1 MAQIVMP
8 TYKPSPTA
16 IKFHTSDEF
25 VRGVIAGVGTGK
37 SVMMIQELLRRG
49 FSQAPGPDGVRRTRM
64 GLVRSTYPNLR
75 LTTIKTFS
83 EWVPPL
89 LAPVK
94 QTAPMTSRFTG
105 GLPDGTRFDMEFVF
119 IALENVQDVQKLKSM
134 EFTMIFINEA
144 REVAFEVFDTCKERV
159 GRFPPYDERT
169 NSGGC
174 TYSGVIFDSNP
185 PGEDHWIAKLDRNPT
200 ESSKIFHQPAPFIEK
215 VNEKGEIEYI
225 DNPDAENLEYLN
237 QKPPPEGVVYTREQ
251 RRAFGY
257 AYYRRQLDGKPKH
270 YIDTEIMG
278 KYGSNFDGR
287 PVYQEYWAD
296 DMVCS
301 YPLEAKYGYPV
312 ILGIDTTGLNPAV
325 AFGQLEMGVLQIKHE
340 LLALDMPFV
349 PFVRDV
355 LKPFLA
361 QHYPGCQVVAYT
373 DPANPRDSNRGETPV
388 QVLRQYGIQAQ
399 NAPTNKFKA
408 RLDSVISFLQRR
420 GGLLIDKRCEKIID
434 GFRGGYHYRPLKISG
449 VGQTFSSEPVKNE
462 FSHLH
467 DAVQYLCNGIRHGSD
482 NQQNQHTYRRS
493 ASKRVY

>member
-105 GLPDGTRFDMEFVF
+105 SLPDGTRFDMEFVF

-462 FSHLH
+462 FSHLA

>member
-8 TYKPSPTA
+8 TYNPSRTA
-16 IKFHTSDEF
+16 VEFHNSDHF
-25 VRGVIAGVGTGK
+25 VRGVVAGVGTGK

-49 FSQAPGPDGVRRTRM
+49 FNQDPGADGVRRTRM
-64 GLVRSTYPNLR
+64 GLVRATYPSLR
-75 LTTIKTFS
+75 TTTVKTFS
-83 EWVPPL
+83 QWVPPL
-89 LAPVK
+89 LSPVR
-94 QTAPMTSRFTG
+94 QTAPMTARFTG
-105 GLPDGTRFDMEFVF
+105 ALPDGTHFDMEFIF
-119 IALENVQDVQKLKSM
+119 IALENAQDVQKLKSM

-144 REVAFEVFDTCKERV
+144 REVAFEVYDTCKERV
-159 GRFPPYDERT
+159 GRFPTLDPLT
-169 NSGGC
+169 GLGGC

-215 VNEKGEIEYI
+215 VNAKGEIEYH
-225 DNPDAENLEYLN
+225 DNPLAENLEYLN
-237 QKPPPEGVVYTREQ
+237 QKPMQNGVPWTMEQ

-257 AYYRRQLDGKPKH
+257 EYYRRMLDGKPKH

>member
-1 MAQIVMP
+1 
-8 TYKPSPTA
+8 
-16 IKFHTSDEF
+16 
-25 VRGVIAGVGTGK
+25 
-37 SVMMIQELLRRG
+37 
-49 FSQAPGPDGVRRTRM
+49 
-64 GLVRSTYPNLR
+64 
-75 LTTIKTFS
+75 
-83 EWVPPL
+83 
-89 LAPVK
+89 
-94 QTAPMTSRFTG
+94 
-105 GLPDGTRFDMEFVF
+105 
-119 IALENVQDVQKLKSM
+119 
-134 EFTMIFINEA
+134 MIFINEA
-144 REVAFEVFDTCKERV
+144 REVAFEVYDTCKERV
-159 GRFPPYDERT
+159 GRFPTLDPLT
-169 NSGGC
+169 GLGGC

-215 VNEKGEIEYI
+215 VNAKGEIEYH
-225 DNPDAENLEYLN
+225 DNPLAENLEYLN
-237 QKPPPEGVVYTREQ
+237 QKPMQNGVPWTMEQ

-257 AYYRRQLDGKPKH
+257 EYYRRMLDGKPKH

-493 ASKRVY
+493 TSKRVY

>member
-169 NSGGC
+169 NTGGC
-174 TYSGVIFDSNP
+174 TFSGVIFDSNP

>member
-8 TYKPSPTA
+8 TYNPSRTA
-16 IKFHTSDEF
+16 VEFHNSDHF

-49 FSQAPGPDGVRRTRM
+49 FNQDPGADGVRRTRM
-64 GLVRSTYPNLR
+64 GLVRATYPSLR
-75 LTTIKTFS
+75 TTTVKTFS
-83 EWVPPL
+83 QWVPPL
-89 LAPVK
+89 LSPVR
-94 QTAPMTSRFTG
+94 QTAPMTARFTG
-105 GLPDGTRFDMEFVF
+105 ALPDGTHFDMEFIF
-119 IALENVQDVQKLKSM
+119 IALENAQDVQKLKSM

-144 REVAFEVFDTCKERV
+144 REVAFEVYDTCKERV
-159 GRFPPYDERT
+159 GRFPTLDPLT
-169 NSGGC
+169 GIGGC

-200 ESSKIFHQPAPFIEK
+200 ESSKIFHQPSPFIEK
-215 VNEKGEIEYI
+215 VNTKGEIEYH
-225 DNPDAENLEYLN
+225 DNPLAENLEYLN
-237 QKPPPEGVVYTREQ
+237 QKPMQNGVPWTMEQ

-257 AYYRRQLDGKPKH
+257 EYYRRMLDGKPKH

-325 AFGQLEMGVLQIKHE
+325 AFGQLEVGVLQIKHE

-462 FSHLH
+462 FSHLA

>member
-8 TYKPSPTA
+8 TYNPSRTA
-16 IKFHTSDEF
+16 VEFHNSDHF

-49 FSQAPGPDGVRRTRM
+49 FNQDPGADGVRRTRM
-64 GLVRSTYPNLR
+64 GLVRATYPSLR
-75 LTTIKTFS
+75 TTTVKTFS
-83 EWVPPL
+83 QWVPPL
-89 LAPVK
+89 LSPVR
-94 QTAPMTSRFTG
+94 QTAPMTARFTG
-105 GLPDGTRFDMEFVF
+105 ALPDGTHFDMEFIF
-119 IALENVQDVQKLKSM
+119 IALENAQDVQKLKSM

-144 REVAFEVFDTCKERV
+144 REVAFEVYDTCKERV
-159 GRFPPYDERT
+159 GRFPTLDPLT
-169 NSGGC
+169 GLGGC

-215 VNEKGEIEYI
+215 VNAKGEIEYH
-225 DNPDAENLEYLN
+225 DNPLAENLEYLN
-237 QKPPPEGVVYTREQ
+237 QKPMQNGVPWTMEQ

-257 AYYRRQLDGKPKH
+257 EYYRRMLDGKPKH

>member
-8 TYKPSPTA
+8 TYNPSRTA
-16 IKFHTSDEF
+16 VEFHNSDHF

-49 FSQAPGPDGVRRTRM
+49 FNQDPGADGVRRTRM
-64 GLVRSTYPNLR
+64 GLVRATYPSLR
-75 LTTIKTFS
+75 TTTVKTFS
-83 EWVPPL
+83 QWVPPL
-89 LAPVK
+89 LSPVR
-94 QTAPMTSRFTG
+94 QTAPMTARFTG
-105 GLPDGTRFDMEFVF
+105 ALPDGTHFDMEFIF
-119 IALENVQDVQKLKSM
+119 IALENAQDVQKLKSM

-144 REVAFEVFDTCKERV
+144 REVAFEVYDTCKERV
-159 GRFPPYDERT
+159 GRFPTLDPLT
-169 NSGGC
+169 GLGGC

-215 VNEKGEIEYI
+215 VNTKGEIEYH
-225 DNPDAENLEYLN
+225 DNPLAENLEYLN
-237 QKPPPEGVVYTREQ
+237 QKPMQNGVPWTMEQ

-257 AYYRRQLDGKPKH
+257 EYYRRMLDGKPKH

-462 FSHLH
+462 FSHLA

-493 ASKRVY
+493 TSKRVY

>member
-16 IKFHTSDEF
+16 IKFHKSDEF

-49 FSQAPGPDGVRRTRM
+49 FDQAPGPDGVRRTRM

-169 NSGGC
+169 NTGGC
-174 TYSGVIFDSNP
+174 TFSGVIFDSNP

-215 VNEKGEIEYI
+215 INAKGEIEYI

-287 PVYQEYWAD
+287 PVYQEYWAEE
-296 DMVCS
+296 MVCE

-420 GGLLIDKRCEKIID
+420 GGLLIDKRCEKIIN

>member
-8 TYKPSPTA
+8 TYNPSRTA
-16 IKFHTSDEF
+16 VEFHNSDHF

-49 FSQAPGPDGVRRTRM
+49 FNQDPGADGVRRTRM
-64 GLVRSTYPNLR
+64 GLVRATYPSLR
-75 LTTIKTFS
+75 TTTVKTFS
-83 EWVPPL
+83 QWVPPL
-89 LAPVK
+89 LSPVR
-94 QTAPMTSRFTG
+94 QTAPMTARFTG
-105 GLPDGTRFDMEFVF
+105 ALPDGTHFDMEFIF
-119 IALENVQDVQKLKSM
+119 IALENAQDVQKLKSM

-144 REVAFEVFDTCKERV
+144 REVAFEVYDTCKERV
-159 GRFPPYDERT
+159 GRFPTLDPLT
-169 NSGGC
+169 GLGGC

-200 ESSKIFHQPAPFIEK
+200 GSSKIFHQPAPFIEK
-215 VNEKGEIEYI
+215 VNTKGEIEYH
-225 DNPDAENLEYLN
+225 DNPLAENLEYLN
-237 QKPPPEGVVYTREQ
+237 QKPMQNGVPWTMEQ

-257 AYYRRQLDGKPKH
+257 EYYRRMLDGKPKH

-462 FSHLH
+462 FSHLA

>member
-8 TYKPSPTA
+8 TYNPSRTA
-16 IKFHTSDEF
+16 VEFHNSDHF

-49 FSQAPGPDGVRRTRM
+49 FNQDPGADGVRRTRM
-64 GLVRSTYPNLR
+64 GLVRATYPSLR
-75 LTTIKTFS
+75 TTTVKTFS
-83 EWVPPL
+83 QWVPPL
-89 LAPVK
+89 LSPVR
-94 QTAPMTSRFTG
+94 QTAPMTARFTG
-105 GLPDGTRFDMEFVF
+105 ALPDGTHFDMEFIF
-119 IALENVQDVQKLKSM
+119 IALENAQDVQKLKSM

-144 REVAFEVFDTCKERV
+144 REVAFEVYDTCKERV
-159 GRFPPYDERT
+159 GRFPTLDPLT
-169 NSGGC
+169 GLGGC

-215 VNEKGEIEYI
+215 VNTKGEIEYH
-225 DNPDAENLEYLN
+225 DNPLAENLEYLN
-237 QKPPPEGVVYTREQ
+237 QKPMQNGVPWTMEQ

-257 AYYRRQLDGKPKH
+257 EYYRRMLDGKPKH

-325 AFGQLEMGVLQIKHE
+325 AFGQLDMGVLQIKHE

>member
-1 MAQIVMP
+1 MAKIVMP

-16 IKFHTSDEF
+16 IKFHTSNEF

-49 FSQAPGPDGVRRTRM
+49 FDQAPGPDGVRRTRM

-169 NSGGC
+169 NTGGC
-174 TYSGVIFDSNP
+174 TFSGVIFDSNP

-215 VNEKGEIEYI
+215 VNAKGEIEYI

-287 PVYQEYWAD
+287 PVYQEYWAEE
-296 DMVCS
+296 MVCE

-420 GGLLIDKRCEKIID
+420 GGLLIDKRCEKIIN

>member
-8 TYKPSPTA
+8 TYNPSRTA
-16 IKFHTSDEF
+16 VEFHNSDHF

-49 FSQAPGPDGVRRTRM
+49 FNQDPGADGVRRTRM
-64 GLVRSTYPNLR
+64 GLVRATYPSLR
-75 LTTIKTFS
+75 TTTVKPFS
-83 EWVPPL
+83 QWVPPL
-89 LAPVK
+89 LSPVR
-94 QTAPMTSRFTG
+94 QTAPMTARFTG
-105 GLPDGTRFDMEFVF
+105 ALPDGTHFDMEFIF
-119 IALENVQDVQKLKSM
+119 IALENAQDVQKLKSM

-144 REVAFEVFDTCKERV
+144 REVAFEVYDTCKERV
-159 GRFPPYDERT
+159 GRFPTLDPLT
-169 NSGGC
+169 GLGGC

-215 VNEKGEIEYI
+215 VNTKGEIEYH
-225 DNPDAENLEYLN
+225 DNPLAENLEYLN
-237 QKPPPEGVVYTREQ
+237 QKPMQNGVPWTMEQ

-257 AYYRRQLDGKPKH
+257 EYYRRMLDGKPKH

-361 QHYPGCQVVAYT
+361 QHYPGCQGVAYT

-462 FSHLH
+462 FSHLA

-493 ASKRVY
+493 TSKRVY

>member
-8 TYKPSPTA
+8 TYNPSRTA
-16 IKFHTSDEF
+16 VEFHNSDHF

-49 FSQAPGPDGVRRTRM
+49 FNQDPGADGVRRTRM
-64 GLVRSTYPNLR
+64 GLVRATYPSLR
-75 LTTIKTFS
+75 TTTVKTFS
-83 EWVPPL
+83 QWVPPL
-89 LAPVK
+89 LSPVR
-94 QTAPMTSRFTG
+94 QTAPMTARFTG
-105 GLPDGTRFDMEFVF
+105 ALPDGTHFDMEFIF
-119 IALENVQDVQKLKSM
+119 IALENAQDVQKLKSM

-144 REVAFEVFDTCKERV
+144 REVAFEVYDTCKERV
-159 GRFPPYDERT
+159 GRFPTLDPLT
-169 NSGGC
+169 GLGGC

-200 ESSKIFHQPAPFIEK
+200 ESSRIFHQPAPFIEK
-215 VNEKGEIEYI
+215 VNAKGEIEYH
-225 DNPDAENLEYLN
+225 DNPLAENLEYLN
-237 QKPPPEGVVYTREQ
+237 QKPMQNGVPWTMEQ

-257 AYYRRQLDGKPKH
+257 EYYRRMLDGKPKH

>member
-8 TYKPSPTA
+8 TYNPSRTA
-16 IKFHTSDEF
+16 VKFHNSDHF

-49 FSQAPGPDGVRRTRM
+49 FNQDPGADGVRRTRM
-64 GLVRSTYPNLR
+64 GLVRATYPSLR
-75 LTTIKTFS
+75 TTTVKTFS
-83 EWVPPL
+83 QWVPPL
-89 LAPVK
+89 LSPVR
-94 QTAPMTSRFTG
+94 QTAPMTARFTG
-105 GLPDGTRFDMEFVF
+105 ALPDGTHFDMEFIF
-119 IALENVQDVQKLKSM
+119 IALENAQDVQKLKSM

-144 REVAFEVFDTCKERV
+144 REVAFEVYDTCKERV
-159 GRFPPYDERT
+159 GRFPTLDPLT
-169 NSGGC
+169 GIGGC

-215 VNEKGEIEYI
+215 VNTKGEIEYH
-225 DNPDAENLEYLN
+225 DNPLAENLEYLN
-237 QKPPPEGVVYTREQ
+237 QKPMQNGVPWTMEQ

-257 AYYRRQLDGKPKH
+257 EYYRRMLDGKPKH

>member
-8 TYKPSPTA
+8 TYNPSRTA
-16 IKFHTSDEF
+16 VEFHNSDHF

-49 FSQAPGPDGVRRTRM
+49 FNQDPGADGVRRTRM
-64 GLVRSTYPNLR
+64 GLVRATYPSLR
-75 LTTIKTFS
+75 TTTVKTFS
-83 EWVPPL
+83 QWVPPL
-89 LAPVK
+89 LSPVR
-94 QTAPMTSRFTG
+94 QTAPMTARFTG
-105 GLPDGTRFDMEFVF
+105 ALPDGTHFDMEFIF
-119 IALENVQDVQKLKSM
+119 IALENAQDVQKLKSM

-144 REVAFEVFDTCKERV
+144 REVAFEVYDTCKERV
-159 GRFPPYDERT
+159 GRFPTLDPLT
-169 NSGGC
+169 GLGGC

-215 VNEKGEIEYI
+215 VNAKGEIEYH
-225 DNPDAENLEYLN
+225 DNPLAENLEYLN
-237 QKPPPEGVVYTREQ
+237 QKPMQNGVPWTMEQ

-257 AYYRRQLDGKPKH
+257 EYYRRMLDGKPKH

-296 DMVCS
+296 DLVCS

>member
-8 TYKPSPTA
+8 TYNPSRTA
-16 IKFHTSDEF
+16 VEFHNSDHF

-49 FSQAPGPDGVRRTRM
+49 FNQDPGPDGVRRTRM
-64 GLVRSTYPNLR
+64 GLVRATYPSLR
-75 LTTIKTFS
+75 TTTVKTFS
-83 EWVPPL
+83 QWVPPL
-89 LAPVK
+89 LSPVR
-94 QTAPMTSRFTG
+94 QTAPMTARFTG
-105 GLPDGTRFDMEFVF
+105 ALPDGTHFDMEFIF
-119 IALENVQDVQKLKSM
+119 IALENAQDVQKLKSM

-144 REVAFEVFDTCKERV
+144 REVAFEVYDTCKERV
-159 GRFPPYDERT
+159 GRFPTLDPLT
-169 NSGGC
+169 GLGGC

-215 VNEKGEIEYI
+215 VNAKGEIEYH
-225 DNPDAENLEYLN
+225 DNPFAENLEYLN
-237 QKPPPEGVVYTREQ
+237 QKPMQNGVPWTMEQ

-257 AYYRRQLDGKPKH
+257 EYYRRMLDGKPKH

-399 NAPTNKFKA
+399 NAPTNKFKV

-462 FSHLH
+462 FSHLA

-493 ASKRVY
+493 TSKRVY

>member
-8 TYKPSPTA
+8 TYNPSRTA
-16 IKFHTSDEF
+16 VEFHNSDHF

-49 FSQAPGPDGVRRTRM
+49 FNQDPGADGVRRTRM
-64 GLVRSTYPNLR
+64 GLVRATYPSLR
-75 LTTIKTFS
+75 MTTVKTFS
-83 EWVPPL
+83 QWVPPL
-89 LAPVK
+89 LSPVR
-94 QTAPMTSRFTG
+94 QTAPMTARFTG
-105 GLPDGTRFDMEFVF
+105 ALPDGTHFDMEFIF
-119 IALENVQDVQKLKSM
+119 IALENAQDVQKLKSM

-144 REVAFEVFDTCKERV
+144 REVAFEVYDTCKERV
-159 GRFPPYDERT
+159 GRFPTLDPLT
-169 NSGGC
+169 GFGGC

-200 ESSKIFHQPAPFIEK
+200 ESSKIFHQPAPFIEN
-215 VNEKGEIEYI
+215 VNTKGEIEYH
-225 DNPDAENLEYLN
+225 DNPLAENLEYLN
-237 QKPPPEGVVYTREQ
+237 QKPMQNGVPWTMEQ

-257 AYYRRQLDGKPKH
+257 EYYRRMLDGKPKH

-287 PVYQEYWAD
+287 PVYQEYWSD

>member
-16 IKFHTSDEF
+16 IKFHTSNEF

-49 FSQAPGPDGVRRTRM
+49 FNQDPGADGVRRTRM

-169 NSGGC
+169 NTGGC
-174 TYSGVIFDSNP
+174 TFSGVIFDSNP

-215 VNEKGEIEYI
+215 VNAKGEIEYI

-287 PVYQEYWAD
+287 PVYQEYWAE
-296 DMVCS
+296 DMVCG

-420 GGLLIDKRCEKIID
+420 GGLLIDKRCEKIIN

-462 FSHLH
+462 FSHLA

-493 ASKRVY
+493 TSKRVY

>member
-8 TYKPSPTA
+8 TYNPSRTA
-16 IKFHTSDEF
+16 VEFHNSDHF

-49 FSQAPGPDGVRRTRM
+49 FNQDPGADGVRRTRM
-64 GLVRSTYPNLR
+64 GLVRATYPSLR
-75 LTTIKTFS
+75 ITTVKTFS
-83 EWVPPL
+83 QWVPPL
-89 LAPVK
+89 LSPVR
-94 QTAPMTSRFTG
+94 QTAPMTARFTG
-105 GLPDGTRFDMEFVF
+105 ALPDGTHFDMEFIF
-119 IALENVQDVQKLKSM
+119 IALENAQDVQKLKSM

-144 REVAFEVFDTCKERV
+144 REVAFEVYDTCKERV
-159 GRFPPYDERT
+159 GRFPTLDPLT
-169 NSGGC
+169 GIGGC

-215 VNEKGEIEYI
+215 VNTKGEIEYH
-225 DNPDAENLEYLN
+225 DNPLAENLEYLN
-237 QKPPPEGVVYTREQ
+237 QKPMQNGVPWTMEQ

-257 AYYRRQLDGKPKH
+257 EYYRRMLDGKPKH

-462 FSHLH
+462 FSHLA

>member
-8 TYKPSPTA
+8 TYNPSRTA
-16 IKFHTSDEF
+16 VEFHNSDHF

-49 FSQAPGPDGVRRTRM
+49 FNQDPGADGVRRTRM
-64 GLVRSTYPNLR
+64 GLVRATYPSLR
-75 LTTIKTFS
+75 TTTVKTFS
-83 EWVPPL
+83 QWVPPL
-89 LAPVK
+89 LSPVR
-94 QTAPMTSRFTG
+94 QTAPMTARFTG
-105 GLPDGTRFDMEFVF
+105 ALPDGTHFDMEFIF
-119 IALENVQDVQKLKSM
+119 IALENAQDVQKLKSM

-144 REVAFEVFDTCKERV
+144 REVAFEVYDTCKERV
-159 GRFPPYDERT
+159 GRFPTLDPLT
-169 NSGGC
+169 GLGGC

-200 ESSKIFHQPAPFIEK
+200 ESSRIFHQPAPFIEK
-215 VNEKGEIEYI
+215 VNAKGEIEYH
-225 DNPDAENLEYLN
+225 DNPLAENLEYLN
-237 QKPPPEGVVYTREQ
+237 QKPMQNGVPWTMEQ
-251 RRAFGY
+251 RRAFGNE
-257 AYYRRQLDGKPKH
+257 YYRRMLDGKPKH

>member
-1 MAQIVMP
+1 MAQIMMP
-8 TYKPSPTA
+8 TYNPSRTA
-16 IKFHTSDEF
+16 VEFHNSDHF

-49 FSQAPGPDGVRRTRM
+49 FNQDPGADGVRRTRM
-64 GLVRSTYPNLR
+64 GLVRATYPSLR
-75 LTTIKTFS
+75 TTTVKTFS
-83 EWVPPL
+83 QWVPPL
-89 LAPVK
+89 LSPVR
-94 QTAPMTSRFTG
+94 QTAPMTARFTG
-105 GLPDGTRFDMEFVF
+105 ALPDGTHFDMEFIF
-119 IALENVQDVQKLKSM
+119 IALENAQDVQKLKSM

-144 REVAFEVFDTCKERV
+144 REVAFEVYDTCKERV
-159 GRFPPYDERT
+159 GRFPTLDPLT
-169 NSGGC
+169 GLGGC

-215 VNEKGEIEYI
+215 VNAKGEIEYH
-225 DNPDAENLEYLN
+225 DNPLAENLEYLN
-237 QKPPPEGVVYTREQ
+237 QKPMQNGVPWTMEQ

-257 AYYRRQLDGKPKH
+257 EYYRRMLDGKPKH

>member
-16 IKFHTSDEF
+16 IKFHTNDEF

-169 NSGGC
+169 NTGGC
-174 TYSGVIFDSNP
+174 TFSGVIFDSNP

>member
-49 FSQAPGPDGVRRTRM
+49 FDQAPGSDGVRRTRM

-169 NSGGC
+169 NTGGC
-174 TYSGVIFDSNP
+174 TFSGVIFDSNP

-200 ESSKIFHQPAPFIEK
+200 ERSKIFHQPAPFIEK
-215 VNEKGEIEYI
+215 VNAKGEIEYI

-287 PVYQEYWAD
+287 PVYQEYWAEE
-296 DMVCS
+296 MVCE

-420 GGLLIDKRCEKIID
+420 GGLLIDKRCEKIIN

>member
-8 TYKPSPTA
+8 TYNPSRTA
-16 IKFHTSDEF
+16 VEFHNSDHF

-49 FSQAPGPDGVRRTRM
+49 FNQDPGADGVRRTRM
-64 GLVRSTYPNLR
+64 GLVRATYPSLR
-75 LTTIKTFS
+75 TTTVKTFS
-83 EWVPPL
+83 QWVPPL
-89 LAPVK
+89 LSPVR
-94 QTAPMTSRFTG
+94 QTAPMTARFTG
-105 GLPDGTRFDMEFVF
+105 ALPDGTHFDMEFIF
-119 IALENVQDVQKLKSM
+119 IALENAQDVQKLKSM

-144 REVAFEVFDTCKERV
+144 REVAFEVYDTCKERV
-159 GRFPPYDERT
+159 GRFPTLDPLT
-169 NSGGC
+169 GIGGC

-215 VNEKGEIEYI
+215 VNTKGEIEYH
-225 DNPDAENLEYLN
+225 DNPLAENLEYLN
-237 QKPPPEGVVYTREQ
+237 QKPMQNGVPWTMEQ

-257 AYYRRQLDGKPKH
+257 EYYRRMLDGKPKH

>member
-8 TYKPSPTA
+8 TYNPSRTA
-16 IKFHTSDEF
+16 VEFHNSDHF

-49 FSQAPGPDGVRRTRM
+49 FNQDPGADGVRRTRM
-64 GLVRSTYPNLR
+64 GLVRATYPSLR
-75 LTTIKTFS
+75 TTTVKTFS
-83 EWVPPL
+83 QWVPPL
-89 LAPVK
+89 LSPVR
-94 QTAPMTSRFTG
+94 QTAPLTARFTG
-105 GLPDGTRFDMEFVF
+105 ALPDGTHFDMEFIF
-119 IALENVQDVQKLKSM
+119 IALENAQDAQKLKSM

-144 REVAFEVFDTCKERV
+144 REVAFEVYDTCKERV
-159 GRFPPYDERT
+159 GRFPTLDPLT
-169 NSGGC
+169 GLGGC

-200 ESSKIFHQPAPFIEK
+200 ESSRIFHQPAPFIEK
-215 VNEKGEIEYI
+215 VNAKGEIEYH
-225 DNPDAENLEYLN
+225 DNPLAENLEYLN
-237 QKPPPEGVVYTREQ
+237 QKPMQNGVPWTMEQ

-257 AYYRRQLDGKPKH
+257 EYYRRMLDGKPKH

>member
-8 TYKPSPTA
+8 TYNPSRTA
-16 IKFHTSDEF
+16 VEFHNSDHF

-49 FSQAPGPDGVRRTRM
+49 FNQDPGADGVRRTRM
-64 GLVRSTYPNLR
+64 GLVRATYPSLR
-75 LTTIKTFS
+75 TTTVKTFS
-83 EWVPPL
+83 QWVPPL
-89 LAPVK
+89 LSPVR
-94 QTAPMTSRFTG
+94 QTAPMTARFTG
-105 GLPDGTRFDMEFVF
+105 ALPDGTHFDMEFIF
-119 IALENVQDVQKLKSM
+119 IALENAQDVQKLKSM

-144 REVAFEVFDTCKERV
+144 REVAFEVYDTCKERV
-159 GRFPPYDERT
+159 GRFPTLDPLT
-169 NSGGC
+169 GLGGC

-185 PGEDHWIAKLDRNPT
+185 PVEDHWIAKLDRNPT

-215 VNEKGEIEYI
+215 VNAKGEIEYH
-225 DNPDAENLEYLN
+225 DNPLAENLEYLN
-237 QKPPPEGVVYTREQ
+237 QKPMQNGVPWTMEQ

-257 AYYRRQLDGKPKH
+257 EYYRRMLDGKPKH

-462 FSHLH
+462 FSHLA

>member
-8 TYKPSPTA
+8 TYNPSRTA
-16 IKFHTSDEF
+16 VEFHNSDHF

-49 FSQAPGPDGVRRTRM
+49 FNQDPGADGVRRTRM

-94 QTAPMTSRFTG
+94 QTAPMASRFTG

-169 NSGGC
+169 NTGGC
-174 TYSGVIFDSNP
+174 TFSGVIFDSNP

-287 PVYQEYWAD
+287 PVYQEYWAEE
-296 DMVCS
+296 MVCE

-361 QHYPGCQVVAYT
+361 QHYSGCQVVAYT

-420 GGLLIDKRCEKIID
+420 GGLLIDKRCEKIIN

>member
-174 TYSGVIFDSNP
+174 TFSGVIFDSNP

-200 ESSKIFHQPAPFIEK
+200 ESSKLFHQPAPFIEK

-462 FSHLH
+462 FSHLA

>member
-8 TYKPSPTA
+8 TYNPSRTA
-16 IKFHTSDEF
+16 VEFHNSDHF

-49 FSQAPGPDGVRRTRM
+49 FNQDPGADGVRRTRM
-64 GLVRSTYPNLR
+64 GLVRATYPSLR
-75 LTTIKTFS
+75 TTTVKTFS
-83 EWVPPL
+83 QWVPPL
-89 LAPVK
+89 LSPVR
-94 QTAPMTSRFTG
+94 QTAPMTARFTG
-105 GLPDGTRFDMEFVF
+105 ALPDGTHFDMEFIF
-119 IALENVQDVQKLKSM
+119 IALENAQDVQKLKSM

-144 REVAFEVFDTCKERV
+144 REVAFEVYDTCKERV
-159 GRFPPYDERT
+159 GRFPTLDPLT
-169 NSGGC
+169 GLGGC

-215 VNEKGEIEYI
+215 VNTKGEIEYH
-225 DNPDAENLEYLN
+225 DNPLAENLEYLN
-237 QKPPPEGVVYTREQ
+237 QKPMQNGVPWTMEQ

-257 AYYRRQLDGKPKH
+257 EYYRRMLDGKPKH